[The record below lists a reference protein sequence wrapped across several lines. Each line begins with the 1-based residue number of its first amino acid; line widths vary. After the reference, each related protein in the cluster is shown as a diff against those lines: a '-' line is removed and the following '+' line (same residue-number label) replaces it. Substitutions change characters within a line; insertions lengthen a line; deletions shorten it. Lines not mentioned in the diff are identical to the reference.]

1 MTAQAMLL
9 AMRQN
14 DVKLPHKWRDCLFSG
29 CFLGLQLQRLG
40 RIIWLTCMSTSGDT
54 DSEDGPFDEESYGD
68 DDEDMSYEDDEALDH
83 EDEEEW

>member
-1 MTAQAMLL
+1 MHV
-9 AMRQN
+9 N
-14 DVKLPHKWRDCLFSG
+14 
-29 CFLGLQLQRLG
+29 
-40 RIIWLTCMSTSGDT
+40 IWDT